1 MASSTS
7 TISQPSRRASA
18 RATVV
23 LPAAMNPTRYTLSAF
38 TSFAPC
44 SGPPELTRGRPQA
57 AERLEEPRVGNGDD
71 VRAVDHRG
79 LLGAERGDGE
89 GHRHAVI
96 AAGIGAAARRPGRSV
111 RGSGDDEAVGALV
124 GVDAERAEAAN
135 QRGDPIALL
144 DPQLPPAPPRP
155 HPPRRR

>member
-38 TSFAPC
+38 TSFDPC
-44 SGPPELTRGRPQA
+44 SGCPELIDGRDQP
-57 AERLEEPRVGNGDD
+57 AERLEEPGVGNGDD
-71 VRAVDHRG
+71 VRAVDDRG
-79 LLGAERGDGE
+79 LLGGERGDGE

-96 AAGIGAAARRPGRSV
+96 AAGIGAAAGRPGRSV

-124 GVDAERAEAAN
+124 GVDAERAEAGD
-135 QRGDPIALL
+135 QRRDPIALL
-144 DPQLPPAPPRP
+144 DPQLAGATHR
-155 HPPRRR
+155 HL